1 VFVRTDQLT
10 YELDGLFTLA
20 NAMQRT
26 QLSRIAAFDAAEAWR
41 EDGVHDM
48 EDWLTF
54 RYGLSF
60 NSARR
65 LVEVA
70 HALEARPAIATAFE
84 NGRLSWDKVVDL
96 CSFVPPEEDEH
107 WAHDAQLQNAAQVKE
122 WAKHARRMR
131 REEAA
136 RAAAQRCLRTHWDR
150 HREVLH
156 LSAVLPGAEGVTVQ
170 KAIERVAERFG
181 PEEDGTWAPFGRRAA
196 DALIEMA
203 GSALAEDANADR
215 ATVVVHVDADALNHI
230 NGMGKLDDGP
240 MISSEVVR
248 RLACDGRI
256 QAVIDRADG
265 SPLGVGRTSRSVPPW
280 LLRQLKKRDSG
291 CVVNG
296 CGRRLG
302 LQAHHVIH
310 WAHGGR
316 TDLDNLVL
324 VCRRCHRKIH
334 DEGFRLVRDQYGR
347 VRVLRPD
354 GRPVTPHPAPLRPD
368 FKYRVF
374 GPPAKP
380 ASMRC

>member
-1 VFVRTDQLT
+1 VFVSTDHLT

-26 QLSRIAAFDAAEAWR
+26 LLARIAAFDGAELWR

-48 EDWLTF
+48 QDWLAF
-54 RYGLSF
+54 RYGLSMA
-60 NSARR
+60 SARR
-65 LVEVA
+65 LVEIA
-70 HALEARPAIATAFE
+70 HALELRPAIATAFE

-96 CSFVPPEEDEH
+96 CSFVPPEEDAR

-136 RAAAQRCLRTHWDR
+136 RLAAQRSLRTHWDR

-156 LSAVLPGAEGVTVQ
+156 LSAVLPGAEGITVQ
-170 KAIERVAERFG
+170 RAIERIAERFG

-203 GSALAEDANADR
+203 GNVLAEDADADR

-230 NGMGKLDDGP
+230 HGTGKLEDGP
-240 MISSEVVR
+240 MIASEVVR

-256 QAVIDRADG
+256 QTVVDGADG
-265 SPLGVGRTSRSVPPW
+265 APIGIGRTSRTVPAW
-280 LLRQLKKRDSG
+280 LLRQLKKRDGG

-296 CGRRLG
+296 CGLDSASKLTTSSTGPTVDERISTTSSSS
-302 LQAHHVIH
+302 A
-310 WAHGGR
+310 GGVTAR
-316 TDLDNLVL
+316 STT
-324 VCRRCHRKIH
+324 
-334 DEGFRLVRDQYGR
+334 RDSGWCATSTAAY
-347 VRVLRPD
+347 
-354 GRPVTPHPAPLRPD
+354 
-368 FKYRVF
+368 
-374 GPPAKP
+374 
-380 ASMRC
+380 ASCDPTADR